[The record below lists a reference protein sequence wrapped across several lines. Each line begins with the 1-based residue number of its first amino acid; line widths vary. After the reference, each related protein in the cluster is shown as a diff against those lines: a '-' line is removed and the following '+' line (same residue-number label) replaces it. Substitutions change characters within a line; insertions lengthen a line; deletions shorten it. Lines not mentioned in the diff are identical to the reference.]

1 MMRVVKDFQ
10 LASQNWL
17 SMHVLVVH
25 LPSASSSATVSRL
38 DFGCSRMRGAVPGG
52 SYSTVCTK
60 KMANAHSLC
69 HLTYLTIGLGVEDD
83 GRGMFAGATRTVGL
97 LFL

>member
-1 MMRVVKDFQ
+1 MVVCVHEVFRLVDF
-10 LASQNWL
+10 L
-17 SMHVLVVH
+17 H

-38 DFGCSRMRGAVPGG
+38 DFGRSRMRGAVPGG
-52 SYSTVCTK
+52 SYSTVCTIVFK
-60 KMANAHSLC
+60 RMHKNMANAHSLC

>member
-1 MMRVVKDFQ
+1 
-10 LASQNWL
+10 
-17 SMHVLVVH
+17 MH
-25 LPSASSSATVSRL
+25 
-38 DFGCSRMRGAVPGG
+38 
-52 SYSTVCTK
+52 K

-97 LFL
+97 LFLWACVDAFVTNKSMDSDDRVGA